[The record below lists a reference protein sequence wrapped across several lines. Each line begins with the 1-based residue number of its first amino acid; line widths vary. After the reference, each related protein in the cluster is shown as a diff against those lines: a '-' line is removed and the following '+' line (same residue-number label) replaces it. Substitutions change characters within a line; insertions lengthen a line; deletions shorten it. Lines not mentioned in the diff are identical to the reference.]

1 MKYDSGRIEKKWQKK
16 WSEEKIYEIS
26 DKGEKFYHLVMFPY
40 PSGDLHIGHWYNFA
54 PSDVYAR
61 KKKMEG
67 YKVLSPIG
75 FDAFGLPAENAAIK
89 RGIHPETWTYENI
102 ERMREQI
109 VSMGPMYDWSKEV
122 ITCDSN
128 YYKWTQWIF
137 LELLKAGLAYRKKT
151 PANFCPSCNTV
162 LANEQVVEGRC
173 ERCDSEVVQKDIE
186 QWLFNIRKYA
196 EELLFSLKDVD
207 WPEKTKLMQENW
219 IGKSEGVEVEF
230 TVEGKPLKVFT
241 TRPDTLFGATYLV
254 VSPEHPFL
262 NDIKKTKVKNLD
274 ELEKYVM
281 QARKKSERERTSE
294 EKDKT
299 GVKLEG
305 VFAVNPLSG
314 EEIPVFV
321 GDYVL
326 LHYGTGAIMA
336 VPAHDKRDYSFAKK
350 YGLPVKRVIRSE
362 SGLPYEG
369 EGELVSSGKFTGI
382 NSDKAREE
390 IIKHLK
396 EKAKK
401 KVNYRIRDWLV
412 SRQRY
417 WGAPIPIVYCKH
429 CFQKEGKEGIDY
441 TVFEGEEHAIV
452 PVEEKDL
459 PVALPYV
466 EDFTPSKKGK
476 SPLSRSDE
484 FLITICPRCGK
495 EARRETDTLDTF
507 VCSSWYY
514 LRYTD
519 PHNDKAF
526 ADKKK
531 IKEWLPVDIYIG
543 GAEHTVL
550 HLLYSR
556 FITKVLRDAG
566 HLSFS
571 EPFLKL
577 RHQGMIL
584 GPNGQK
590 MSKSKGN
597 VVDPDKEVKKHGA
610 DAVRMYLCFMGPYDQ
625 GGSWNPRGILGVK
638 RFLERVWKMKE
649 NIEEEENED
658 LEKKLHQTIKKVTED
673 IDNLRFN
680 TAISAMMTFLN
691 KVQYLKKEQI
701 KTLLL
706 LLAPFAPHLTE
717 EIWEDL
723 GLKGSI
729 HNEKWPT
736 YNLSKTKEEKTTL
749 IVQVSGKVRD
759 KIEINAG
766 TPEAKIKKLAKESEK
781 VKKWIAGKKIK
792 KVIIIKNK
800 LVNIVIE

>member
-736 YNLSKTKEEKTTL
+736 YNLSKTKEEKVTL
-749 IVQVSGKVRD
+749 IVQVNGKVRD
-759 KIEINAG
+759 KIEINTG
-766 TPEAKIKKLAKESEK
+766 TPEVKVKKLARESEK
-781 VKKWIAGKKIK
+781 VKKWTAGKKIK

-800 LVNIVIE
+800 LVNIVTE